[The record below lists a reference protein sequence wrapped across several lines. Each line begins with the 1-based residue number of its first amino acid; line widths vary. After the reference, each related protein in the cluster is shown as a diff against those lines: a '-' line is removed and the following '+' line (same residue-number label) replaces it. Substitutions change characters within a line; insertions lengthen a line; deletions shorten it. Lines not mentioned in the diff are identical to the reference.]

1 MYSVCIDLEILS
13 PLRNELGVGQC
24 MLGAGEA
31 VNKNLVSLER
41 TRERDYKQSH
51 CFHTHQCRK

>member
-1 MYSVCIDLEILS
+1 MYSVCMDLEILS
-13 PLRNELGVGQC
+13 PLRNELEVSQC

-41 TRERDYKQSH
+41 EGL
-51 CFHTHQCRK
+51 